1 MTIPVDE
8 KLAQLKQLAS
18 DAELNQRSAHFEA
31 ERLATLA
38 DHARAHYEGTK
49 FAANKAFDE
58 MGRLSDL
65 AEEAIEAYDAYRES
79 IS

>member
-1 MTIPVDE
+1 MAISVEE
-8 KLAQLKQLAS
+8 KLAQLQRCAS
-18 DAELNQRSAHFEA
+18 AAELDQRSAHFEA

-49 FAANKAFDE
+49 FAARKAFDE
-58 MGRLSDL
+58 MGRLSDR